1 MSSTEQKLN
10 RTWVQDT
17 GCRHDFVRRKV
28 RLDLRD
34 CCNPRVS
41 ILQVSRGQRRP
52 GRPSSSIDGSV
63 FSEEIQTS
71 LPNLWARG
79 IDIASKTST
88 VYNIR
93 CMCDAT
99 RFHDG
104 QRVFN
109 AILIASADPDGR
121 IHQSFSHHTIKEGA
135 TFILCLH
142 WEGGRVP

>member
-1 MSSTEQKLN
+1 MSSTEQNLN

-41 ILQVSRGQRRP
+41 ILQVSRLSRGQRRP
-52 GRPSSSIDGSV
+52 HRPSCSIDGSV

-88 VYNIR
+88 HTVYNIR

-109 AILIASADPDGR
+109 AILIASAAPDGR

-135 TFILCLH
+135 TFI
-142 WEGGRVP
+142 